1 MNIGGIHFC
10 QDELFALASALP
22 FVGVL
27 VARVRNAWRR
37 LVG

>member
-10 QDELFALASALP
+10 QDELLALVSVLP

-27 VARVRNAWRR
+27 VARVRNVWRR
-37 LVG
+37 AVG